1 MLKPHLRLLLIHIP
15 CLLQFHHL
23 FLMSLQYNLIPYSA
37 IPHVATL
44 QLHPLF
50 LLLLRYCTVQH
61 HPLFLLV
68 LLYTSVQRHVAT
80 VQTRHL
86 FLMMLPPHPLL
97 LMLLQA
103 YNLVLNYFS
112 CHSRQY
118 NLTLSSL
125 CYYNLILYYSLLLYY
140 P

>member
-1 MLKPHLRLLLIHIP
+1 MLKPHLRLLLI
-15 CLLQFHHL
+15 QYSL
-23 FLMSLQYNLIPYSA
+23 FASISSSVPYV
-37 IPHVATL
+37 PTV
-44 QLHPLF
+44 QPHPLF
-50 LLLLRYCTVQH
+50 GYSSCCYTTTSSPIPFIATVLLRYCTVQH

-86 FLMMLPPHPLL
+86 FLMMLPPHPLF
-97 LMLLQA
+97 LMLLEA
-103 YNLVLNYFS
+103 YNLVLNFFS

-125 CYYNLILYYSLLLYY
+125 CYYNLILYFSI
-140 P
+140 